1 MRTIKIN
8 LSFAKETGVEERHF
22 NLFEWARTLVDNAI
36 VRILDEKHNEES
48 SYMVIENTYDLS
60 K

>member
-8 LSFAKETGVEERHF
+8 LPFAKNTGVEERHF
-22 NLFEWARTLVDNAI
+22 NLFQWAKTLVDNAI
-36 VRILDEKHNEES
+36 VNILEEKHYDEG
-48 SYMVIENTYDLS
+48 SYIVVENTYDPN

>member
-8 LSFAKETGVEERHF
+8 LSFNANTGVEERHF
-22 NLFEWARTLVDNAI
+22 NLFQWAKTLVNNAI
-36 VRILDEKHNEES
+36 VRILDEKHDEKR
-48 SYMVIENTYDLS
+48 SYMVIENTYVPN

>member
-8 LSFAKETGVEERHF
+8 LSFAKNTGVEERHF
-22 NLFEWARTLVDNAI
+22 NLFQWAKTLVNNAI
-36 VRILDEKHNEES
+36 VRILDEKHGEER
-48 SYMVIENTYDLS
+48 SYMVIENTYNPS

>member
-8 LSFAKETGVEERHF
+8 LSFAKNTGVEERHF
-22 NLFEWARTLVDNAI
+22 SLFQWAKTLVNNAI
-36 VRILDEKHNEES
+36 VRILDEKHGTER
-48 SYMVIENTYDLS
+48 SYMVIENTYNPN